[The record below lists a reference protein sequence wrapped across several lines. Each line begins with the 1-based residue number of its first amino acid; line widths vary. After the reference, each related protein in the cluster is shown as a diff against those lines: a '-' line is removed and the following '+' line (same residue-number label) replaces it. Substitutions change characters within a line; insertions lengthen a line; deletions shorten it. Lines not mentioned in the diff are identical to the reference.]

1 MTGTGDSG
9 ETERRPWQAMLLGL
23 GLAGVCTL
31 AILPFFAD
39 ARSRDR
45 VPDDEE
51 LARAVATIRAD
62 FREGDAVRVEP
73 SWWVLP
79 WHRLERMGPG
89 TEAWPFPALLV
100 SEDFDPVEAY
110 GFERLFVIAGFG
122 REPELPRE
130 LSGAGRAPIEIHRGD
145 DVAVARWDLEPGLRL
160 RTLTREWDK
169 LAVERSFGP
178 GEPAVPC
185 KLRGNKHRCGRDG
198 WMDVALESRVVWRRE
213 VRWLFVH
220 PGPQGARLEVSW
232 PGLPRSSE
240 RGPTWLYVRVGP
252 SLEAVRHPEG
262 KEVAIEVLVDDV
274 VVDRFALEPRRFWME
289 RRAIRMPAG
298 GEDATVRFRVTCE
311 ENGWRETMLEA
322 DVLATLPEPL
332 RAWATA
338 IVE

>member
-1 MTGTGDSG
+1 MTGTRTSS
-9 ETERRPWQAMLLGL
+9 ERERRPWQTMLLGL
-23 GLAGVCTL
+23 GLAGVCAL
-31 AILPFFAD
+31 AILPFVAD
-39 ARSRDR
+39 GRSWDR
-45 VPDDEE
+45 VPDEEE
-51 LARAVATIRAD
+51 LAAAVAAVRAD
-62 FREGDAVRVEP
+62 FRKGDAVRVEP
-73 SWWVLP
+73 SWWVPP

-100 SEDFDPVEAY
+100 SEDFDPVEAF
-110 GFERLFVIAGFG
+110 GFERLFVVTGFG
-122 REPELPRE
+122 REPELPAE
-130 LSGAGRAPIEIHRGD
+130 LGGAALAATEIYRGD
-145 DVAVARWDLEPGLRL
+145 DVAVGRWDIGAGVRL
-160 RTLTREWDK
+160 RTLTHEWDK

-178 GEPAVPC
+178 GEPSVLC

-232 PGLPRSSE
+232 PGLPRSSGS
-240 RGPTWLYVRVGP
+240 GPTWLYVRAGP

-262 KEVAIEVLVDDV
+262 QEVSIEVLVDGA

-289 RRAIRMPAG
+289 RRAIRMPSG
-298 GEDATVRFRVTCE
+298 GEDATVTFRITCE

-332 RAWATA
+332 RAWATGV
-338 IVE
+338 VE